1 MLAVVICLFVSW
13 WVLLLVAMVLQANNG
28 YGKLKHQLQFLN
40 FPLQL
45 GHHKKKK
52 HIIFTNIMH
61 GFARITDASSNINT

>member
-1 MLAVVICLFVSW
+1 M

-28 YGKLKHQLQFLN
+28 YGKLKHRLQFQK
-40 FPLQL
+40 FPFTIGAPQ
-45 GHHKKKK
+45 KK

>member
-52 HIIFTNIMH
+52 
-61 GFARITDASSNINT
+61 NTSYSQTLCMVLQE